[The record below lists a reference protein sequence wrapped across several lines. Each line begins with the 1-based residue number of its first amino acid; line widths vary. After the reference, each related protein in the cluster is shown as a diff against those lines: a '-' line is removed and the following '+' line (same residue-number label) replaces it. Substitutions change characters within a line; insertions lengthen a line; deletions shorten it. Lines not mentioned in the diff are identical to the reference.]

1 MMDSFDKKLGGLKLP
16 HTQDDSDSDSDED
29 KNDFWH

>member
-16 HTQDDSDSDSDED
+16 NTENEDSSDSEEKKD
-29 KNDFWH
+29 DFWH